1 MTAALYAF
9 AAMLA
14 ASLATR
20 TWLHDRDH
28 PARRV
33 FMALGWTLAIA
44 WLSFAL
50 SMLPGL
56 APLRLLYIASG
67 PLAPA
72 LGLWCV
78 DLLLGGGESGR
89 WTARLPWLAG
99 ALGVGMA
106 VAHAMLPASHPA
118 AGLPEVIAGLTA
130 WAMMALGLIRL
141 RQARAVARLEA
152 ERRRLAWLS
161 WSAGATMVF
170 LVAETAVRTLFP
182 VGPDDQMAFF
192 DRGLLLQGALPPLSA
207 MSGALTVYVLQ
218 HYLEARRLVALQE
231 ILARLAVT
239 GVSALILLIA
249 HTLTLRFVEL
259 ARFPLHSSYLL
270 FLATGL
276 FLSVWATA
284 HRPLHRLINRLFL
297 GPSQDLADAAEVLLM
312 ELPGMTTPAAV
323 AAAVADRLHAAGRFR
338 ALSVYLFDPALDAY
352 RREAGRGLAERAP
365 LEAVAAVPLVPA
377 LAGVAGPLSLADA
390 DAAVAEA
397 LDGMAADLVWPLMAG
412 DAVAGW
418 ISALDAEWS
427 DGLAEGER
435 AEMDTLVRAAS
446 KVLSNLAR
454 FRKME
459 EDHRLAA
466 MGTMSAGLA
475 HEIRNPLAG
484 LKGAAQVLQGEALP
498 AEAQEMLGVI
508 VDEVGRL
515 DRVVTRFLDLARPI
529 ALQRRPVALDAVV
542 RHALAVVRAGGLPD
556 GVRLEEA
563 LAPDLPAVS
572 LDSERIVQVLLNL
585 LRNATQAVAG
595 GGTVIVRTRRRTDPA
610 GRAEVELAVL
620 DDGPGLSPEAARHL
634 FTPFHTTRADG
645 TGLGLAISLRLVQAH
660 GGALEVHSQPDAG
673 TTVTIRLPLPPT

>member
-33 FMALGWTLAIA
+33 FMALGWTLAVA

-56 APLRLLYIASG
+56 APLRLLYVATG

-78 DLLLGGGESGR
+78 DLLLGASGR
-89 WTARLPWLAG
+89 WPARLPWAAG
-99 ALGVGMA
+99 ALGLGMA
-106 VAHAMLPASHPA
+106 VAQAALPINHPA
-118 AGLPEVIAGLTA
+118 AGLPEVIAGLAA
-130 WAMMALGLIRL
+130 WAMMALGLVRL

-352 RREAGRGLAERAP
+352 RREAGRGLFERAP

-377 LAGVAGPLSLADA
+377 LTAGPLSLADA
-390 DAAVAEA
+390 ADGSVAEA
-397 LDGMAADLVWPLMAG
+397 LDAMAADLVWPLAAG

-418 ISALDAEWS
+418 ICAQDAEWS

-435 AEMDTLVRAAS
+435 AEMATLVQAAS
-446 KVLSNLAR
+446 KVLANLAR

-498 AEAQEMLGVI
+498 AGTQEMLGVI

-542 RHALAVVRAGGLPD
+542 RHALTLVRAGGVPD

-563 LAPDLPAVS
+563 LDPTLPPVS
-572 LDSERIVQVLLNL
+572 LDSERMVQVLLNL
-585 LRNATQAVAG
+585 VRNATQAVAG

-634 FTPFHTTRADG
+634 FTPFHTTRSDG

-660 GGALEVHSQPDAG
+660 GGALDVHSQPDAG
-673 TTVTIRLPLPPT
+673 TTVTIRLPLPPS